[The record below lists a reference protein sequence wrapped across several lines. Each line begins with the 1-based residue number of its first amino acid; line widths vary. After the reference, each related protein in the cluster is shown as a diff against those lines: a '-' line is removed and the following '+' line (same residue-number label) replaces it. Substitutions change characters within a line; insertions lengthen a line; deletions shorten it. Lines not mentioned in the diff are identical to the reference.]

1 MYNNH
6 TVAAIIV
13 AAGNSTR
20 MKSDKMLLPLLG
32 MSVIAR
38 TVNVFSECGFFDEII
53 LVSSEKNMNILDE
66 EMKLHNLSVKIV
78 KGGKTRGESSFSGI
92 LCAESEFVMIHD
104 GARALITEDI
114 IKSTLDACILY
125 GGSAPV
131 VTPKDTIKKLTS
143 DGMIS
148 STVERSLCG
157 AIQTPQGFNKEL
169 IKKAYEKYGY
179 GETDD
184 CAVAEKSGL
193 KIKTVSGSYENIK
206 LTTPEDILTAR
217 QILLDREGRKGQCSM
232 RIGTGFDTHR
242 LTSGCDLIIGGTH
255 IDYEKGLLGHSDA
268 DVLIHAVIDALFGAA
283 ALGDIGTHFPDSDER
298 FRGISSMLLL
308 EKAAQKVRQAGF
320 EIGNIDTTII
330 AQAPKMAPFIET
342 MQKNLA
348 TAMDIDLSCVS
359 VKAKSNEHM
368 GFTGRGEGIEA
379 RAIALLNE
387 IS

>member
-20 MKSDKMLLPLLG
+20 MKSDKMLIPLLG

-38 TVNVFSECGFFDEII
+38 TVNVFSKCGFFDEII
-53 LVSSEKNMNILDE
+53 LVSSEKNMNILEE
-66 EMKLHNLSVKIV
+66 EMKLHNLSAKVV
-78 KGGKTRGESSFSGI
+78 KGGKTRGESSFSGVM
-92 LCAESEFVMIHD
+92 CAESEFVMIHD

-114 IKSTLDACILY
+114 IKSTIDACISY

-131 VTPKDTIKKLTS
+131 VTPKDTIKTLTR
-143 DGMIS
+143 DAMIS

-157 AIQTPQGFNKEL
+157 AIQTPQAFNREL
-169 IKKAYEKYGY
+169 IKSAYETYGY
-179 GETDD
+179 NETDD
-184 CAVAEKSGL
+184 CAVAEKAGVP
-193 KIKTVSGSYENIK
+193 IKTVSGSYENIK

-217 QILLDREGRKGQCSM
+217 QLLLDREGRGGHFSM

-242 LTSGCDLIIGGTH
+242 LTAGRDLIIGGTH

-268 DVLIHAVIDALFGAA
+268 DVLIHAVIDALLGAA
-283 ALGDIGTHFPDSDER
+283 ALGDIGTHFPDTDEK

-308 EKAAQKVRQAGF
+308 ENAAQKVRQAGF
-320 EIGNIDTTII
+320 EIGNVDTTII
-330 AQAPKMAPFIET
+330 AQAPKMAPYIES
-342 MQKNLA
+342 MRKNLS
-348 TAMDIDLSCVS
+348 TAMNIDLSCVS

-368 GFTGRGEGIEA
+368 GFTGRGEGVEA
-379 RAIALLNE
+379 RATALIFE

>member
-6 TVAAIIV
+6 TVSAIIV

-38 TVNVFSECGFFDEII
+38 TVNVFSSCGFFDEII
-53 LVSSEKNMNILDE
+53 LVSSKKNMDILNE

-78 KGGKTRGESSFSGI
+78 QGGKTRGESSFSGI

-104 GARALITEDI
+104 GARALVTEDI
-114 IKSTLDACILY
+114 IKATLDACIFY
-125 GGSAPV
+125 DASAPV
-131 VTPKDTIKKLTS
+131 VTPKDTIKKLTP

-148 STVERSLCG
+148 STVERALCG
-157 AIQTPQGFNKEL
+157 AIQTPQAFNKGL
-169 IKKAYEKYGY
+169 IKKAYETYGF

-184 CAVAEKSGL
+184 CAVAEKAGVP
-193 KIKTVSGSYENIK
+193 IKTVSGSYENIK

-217 QILLDREGRKGQCSM
+217 EILLNREEKRRQCSM

-242 LTSGCDLIIGGTH
+242 LTTGRDLIIGGTQIH
-255 IDYEKGLLGHSDA
+255 YEKGLSGHSDA
-268 DVLIHAVIDALFGAA
+268 DVLIHAVIDAIFGAA
-283 ALGDIGTHFPDSDER
+283 ALGDIGTHFPDTDEK
-298 FRGISSMLLL
+298 FRGISSMILL

-330 AQAPKMAPFIET
+330 AQAPKMAPYIES
-342 MQKNLA
+342 MRNNLA
-348 TAMDIDLSCVS
+348 TAMDIDLSSVS
-359 VKAKSNEHM
+359 VKAKSNEQM
-368 GFTGRGEGIEA
+368 GFTGRGEGIEV
-379 RAIALLNE
+379 RAIALLTE

>member
-1 MYNNH
+1 MYKNH
-6 TVAAIIV
+6 TVAAVIV

-38 TVNVFSECGFFDEII
+38 TINVFSKCGFFDEII
-53 LVSSEKNMNILDE
+53 LVSSEKNMNILSE
-66 EMKLHNLSVKIV
+66 EMKLHNFSVTIV
-78 KGGKTRGESSFSGI
+78 QGGKTRGESSFWGI
-92 LCAESEFVMIHD
+92 SCAQSEFVMIHD

-114 IKSTLDACILY
+114 IQSTLDACISF

-131 VTPKDTIKKLTS
+131 VTPKDTIKKLTA
-143 DGMIS
+143 DAMIS
-148 STVERSLCG
+148 STIERSLCG
-157 AIQTPQGFNKEL
+157 AIQTPQAFNREL

-179 GETDD
+179 EETDD
-184 CAVAEKSGL
+184 CAVYEKAGL

-217 QILLDREGRKGQCSM
+217 EILLNREGRKGQCSM

-242 LTSGCDLIIGGTH
+242 LVAERDLIIGGTH

-268 DVLIHAVIDALFGAA
+268 DVLIHAVIDALFGGA
-283 ALGDIGTHFPDSDER
+283 ALGDIGTHFPDTDEK

-308 EKAAQKVRQAGF
+308 EKATQKVRAAGF

-330 AQAPKMAPFIET
+330 VQAPKMAPFIES
-342 MQKNLA
+342 MRKNLA
-348 TAMDIDLSCVS
+348 SAMNIDISCVS

-379 RAIALLNE
+379 RATVLLFENL
-387 IS
+387 